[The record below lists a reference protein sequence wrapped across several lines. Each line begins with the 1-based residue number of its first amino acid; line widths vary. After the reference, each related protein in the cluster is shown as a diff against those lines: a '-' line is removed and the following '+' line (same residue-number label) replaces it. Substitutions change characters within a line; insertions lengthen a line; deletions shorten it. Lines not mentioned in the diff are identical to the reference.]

1 MHIFK
6 RVYISPAISKDKKK
20 LLWRLRHHV
29 FMPSV
34 YVITL
39 AADKDLLEIYHS
51 SLLKQKFYRENPPYV
66 VGIAESY
73 ATAVTMIQEILLDVL
88 KETGGLDIK
97 KYCQAS

>member
-20 LLWRLRHHV
+20 LIWRLKHCV

-39 AADKDLLEIYHS
+39 AKEQDLLEIYHS
-51 SLLKQKFYRENPPYV
+51 SLLKQKYYKDNPPYV
-66 VGIAESY
+66 VGIAESHSV
-73 ATAVTMIQEILLDVL
+73 AVSMIQEILLDVL
-88 KETGGLDIK
+88 KETGGLDIQ
-97 KYCQAS
+97 KYCRAS